1 VSAGLLTVV
10 SLITV
15 ISLIGA
21 AQGILLAV
29 AILSR
34 RRPEAGS
41 RLLGL
46 LLLLGGLG
54 VGLIALSHSPLGS
67 PWLRQLTLLEY
78 TAWLILSPLIYLYMQ
93 RVTGGRGGWPLALHL
108 LPAAVWLAELAAHAV
123 GLSRELWWP
132 PILGLMA
139 YQALYTALAIQLLV
153 ERWERHPPIG
163 VHRFWSRAWLVVL
176 LVQHVAQAVRYAW
189 STVPALEDV
198 VPLTGA
204 ASFFALTV
212 LGFRRSGLLGG
223 EGRRARPRYAG
234 SSLSTQRAS
243 EIERRLRAAL
253 EQERR
258 FLEPDLTLERL
269 ADDLGAPRNHLSQVV
284 NERFEMGFLELLQ
297 SLRVDEAR
305 HLLSARESSH
315 LTIEAIASRSGF
327 NSRSAFY
334 DSFRRATGL
343 TPALYR
349 DRQRGE

>member
-1 VSAGLLTVV
+1 VSAGLL
-10 SLITV
+10 TV

-21 AQGILLAV
+21 AQGVLLAV
-29 AILSR
+29 AMLSR
-34 RRPEAGS
+34 RRAEAGS

-78 TAWLILSPLIYLYMQ
+78 TAWLVLSPLVYLYMQ
-93 RVTGGRGGWPLALHL
+93 RATGGRGGWTLALHL
-108 LPAAVWLAELAAHAV
+108 LPAAAWLAELAAYAA
-123 GLSRELWWP
+123 GLSAELWWP

-139 YQALYTALAIQLLV
+139 YQALYTALSIQLLV
-153 ERWERHPPIG
+153 ERWESHAPTGI
-163 VHRFWSRAWLVVL
+163 HRFWTRAWLVVL
-176 LVQHVAQAVRYAW
+176 LLQHVAQAVRYAW
-189 STVPALEDV
+189 SDVRALEDV

-204 ASFFALTV
+204 LSFFALTV

-223 EGRRARPRYAG
+223 EGRRARARYAG
-234 SSLSTQRAS
+234 SSLSEERAS
-243 EIERRLRAAL
+243 EIERRLRAVL
-253 EQERR
+253 EEERR
-258 FLEPDLTLERL
+258 FLEPDLTLEKL

-297 SLRVDEAR
+297 GLRVDQAR
-305 HLLSARESSH
+305 HLLTAREGSH

-334 DSFRRATGL
+334 DAFRKATGM

-349 DRQRGE
+349 DQHRSQ

>member
-1 VSAGLLTVV
+1 MPAGLLTVV
-10 SLITV
+10 SLI
-15 ISLIGA
+15 GA
-21 AQGILLAV
+21 AQGVLLAV
-29 AILSR
+29 AILAR
-34 RRPEAGS
+34 RRAEAGS

-54 VGLIALSHSPLGS
+54 VGLIALSHSPLGT

-78 TAWLILSPLIYLYMQ
+78 TAWLVLSPLVYLYMQ
-93 RVTGGRGGWPLALHL
+93 RATGGRGGWPLALHL
-108 LPAAVWLAELAAHAV
+108 LPAAAWLAELAAHAT
-123 GLSRELWWP
+123 GLSGELWWP

-139 YQALYTALAIQLLV
+139 YQALYTALSIQLVV
-153 ERWERHPPIG
+153 ERWDHQAPTGI
-163 VHRFWSRAWLVVL
+163 HRFWTRAWLVVL
-176 LVQHVAQAVRYAW
+176 LLQHVAQAVRYTW
-189 STVPALEDV
+189 SEVRALEDV

-204 ASFFALTV
+204 LSFFALTV
-212 LGFRRSGLLGG
+212 VGFRRSNLLGG
-223 EGRRARPRYAG
+223 EGRRRRARYAG
-234 SSLSTQRAS
+234 SSLSEDRAS

-253 EQERR
+253 EEQRR

-297 SLRVDEAR
+297 GLRVDEAR
-305 HLLSARESSH
+305 HLLTAREGSH

-334 DSFRRATGL
+334 DAFRKATGM

-349 DRQRGE
+349 DRDRG